1 MFEPERAA
9 GEPEDT
15 RAERETLEWVRQLQ
29 ALRSR
34 VRPLL
39 SYPLSLV
46 DQPAPDLKVRVR
58 VDASPAT

>member
-15 RAERETLEWVRQLQ
+15 RAEHETLEWVRQLQ

-34 VRPLL
+34 ARPLL
-39 SYPLSLV
+39 NYPLALV
-46 DQPAPDLKVRVR
+46 DQTASGLKVR
-58 VDASPAT
+58 TT